1 MRRGLWMRGT
11 GYRGVAAMMLGLR
24 SVDDDINWA
33 TTLGPG
39 HVDPATGP
47 VGYPNLPTAGFTYP
61 TAGQVTYATGQAGVV
76 HQSIAQFENKS
87 ISGNLTMLIVAAVVL
102 TVLIG
107 LKGGR

>member
-1 MRRGLWMRGT
+1 MRRGLWMWGK
-11 GYRGVAAMMLGLR
+11 GYRGVVAMMLGLR

-39 HVDPATGP
+39 QVDPATGP

-76 HQSIAQFENKS
+76 HQSIAQFEKRSSSSN
-87 ISGNLTMLIVAAVVL
+87 MARVIVAAGVL
-102 TVLIG
+102 AVLGG

>member
-1 MRRGLWMRGT
+1 
-11 GYRGVAAMMLGLR
+11 MMLGMGLR

-39 HVDPATGP
+39 YVDPAGE

-61 TAGQVTYATGQAGVV
+61 TAGQVTYATGQAGAV

>member
-1 MRRGLWMRGT
+1 M
-11 GYRGVAAMMLGLR
+11 GLR

-39 HVDPATGP
+39 AVDPATGA
-47 VGYPNLPTAGFTYP
+47 VGHPNLPTAGFTYP
-61 TAGQVTYATGQAGVV
+61 TAGQVVYATGQAGTV

-87 ISGNLTMLIVAAVVL
+87 ISSNLTVLIVAAVVL